1 MSSHLLHSAS
11 QSADDSDNIIRNLVS
26 VSSSQNYDPAQLVAN
41 HPIDAQLLQH
51 ENPNNCHDLA
61 PGLPLDKYRL
71 NVDPNPQIVRRKP
84 QDKISY
90 LQQVAVR
97 YVSILSFFFLFFF
110 LFILPCIFFILIVFV
125 HVCVCVF
132 VLF

>member
-1 MSSHLLHSAS
+1 MSTSHLLESFSTNHINS
-11 QSADDSDNIIRNLVS
+11 DSSEEIIRNLVS
-26 VSSSQNYDPAQLVAN
+26 ASSAQNYDPAQLVSS

-84 QDKISY
+84 QEKVSY

-97 YVSILSFFFLFFF
+97 
-110 LFILPCIFFILIVFV
+110 
-125 HVCVCVF
+125 
-132 VLF
+132 